1 MQKNMNLAKIK
12 KQCVASRQWIIIE
25 GDDGAQWL
33 SDGANDYAIV
43 GIRLRESYIPDVF
56 GLTDKQAD
64 KMIIRTEKRPG
75 ALYRTDTAVFGEAL
89 EEVRTVWAYDQ
100 KIVALRNA
108 VGVLYIP
115 EDAIL
120 AACKADDYVS
130 YYLHDAGGCKKVAVY
145 HGMFCE
151 ALLSPVRDDIAE
163 QISGWLARL
172 GALPILATEP
182 TKREEGEDE
191 EADLTARG

>member
-1 MQKNMNLAKIK
+1 MNLAKIK
-12 KQCVASRQWIIIE
+12 RRCVATRQWIIIE

-75 ALYRTDTAVFGEAL
+75 ALYRTETAVYGEAL

-108 VGVLYIP
+108 DGVLYIP

-130 YYLHDAGGCKKVAVY
+130 YYLAHDAGGRIKVAVY

-163 QISGWLARL
+163 QISGCLARL

-182 TKREEGEDE
+182 TQREEEEDE

>member
-1 MQKNMNLAKIK
+1 MNLAKIK
-12 KQCVASRQWIIIE
+12 RRCTASRRWIIIE

-75 ALYRTDTAVFGEAL
+75 ALYRTDTAVYGEAL
-89 EEVRTVWAYDQ
+89 EEVHTVWAYER

-108 VGVLYIP
+108 DGVLYIT

-130 YYLHDAGGCKKVAVY
+130 YYLAHDAGGRIKVAVY

-151 ALLSPVRDDIAE
+151 ALLSPVPDDIAE
-163 QISGWLARL
+163 GISGCLAKL
-172 GALPILATEP
+172 GTMPILATELA
-182 TKREEGEDE
+182 KSEEDEDE